1 MLSQCTVFIADTNP
15 NHLRSTASPQINP
28 PALTA
33 SVGAFQD
40 MQQSEGLLPSLARL
54 GLLGTEAG
62 IGVSKLVLGQK
73 RRNYSNKDTDT
84 SMETVMGKPVR
95 VEVSQKVILF
105 TYLTDSSS
113 LLKEAWHV
121 LL

>member
-1 MLSQCTVFIADTNP
+1 
-15 NHLRSTASPQINP
+15 
-28 PALTA
+28 
-33 SVGAFQD
+33 